1 MVYAKF
7 CVSKIWRS
15 PSVVRQHARAHT
27 LLLAVAWQVG
37 GGVAL
42 KILLEELA
50 MAMAKDK
57 KKVGISN
64 IEIIIV
70 LNLYRIVWLF
80 CRGAL
85 YHMNRKQL

>member
-1 MVYAKF
+1 
-7 CVSKIWRS
+7 
-15 PSVVRQHARAHT
+15 
-27 LLLAVAWQVG
+27 
-37 GGVAL
+37 VAL

>member
-7 CVSKIWRS
+7 CVRKIWQS

-42 KILLEELA
+42 KILLRELH
-50 MAMAKDK
+50 
-57 KKVGISN
+57 
-64 IEIIIV
+64 
-70 LNLYRIVWLF
+70 RT
-80 CRGAL
+80 CRGNTMAPDCIL
-85 YHMNRKQL
+85 HHAQVVSLKADSYRMKERLRVGAVGFG